1 MSESI
6 ATQSNDNLTEVI
18 KENFNDM
25 IENSALPEL
34 LIQAD
39 I

>member
-18 KENFNDM
+18 KENF
-25 IENSALPEL
+25 L
-34 LIQAD
+34 LLFQKTLTI
-39 I
+39 